1 MSPSLQQEICI
12 VLHDDTIRE
21 DALAWAMRTGDPAFD
36 DWDSFTDW
44 LEADPAHA
52 AAYDAI
58 AAAADDGAEAEAARP
73 VADNDDNDEPKDRRV
88 TRRWFSGALVAGLA
102 ALVAFGMWQAE
113 GGPTTYS
120 TLPGETLVIALDDGG
135 SIELAGG
142 SKLVLGED
150 GDHFARLED
159 GQALFTL
166 HHDASEPFTVAI
178 GEDRL
183 VDIGTV
189 FDVRTGNGELTVAV
203 SQGAVLFNPQ
213 GQNVRVDPGEVLTSA
228 AGSSDYEVSSV
239 APEMIGEWRDGRLTF
254 QQASLSRVATDL
266 SRATGIDFTAAPGN
280 ETQSVSGSVLIA
292 PLKDDP
298 QAIGALLGIS
308 VRKGKTG
315 WVLDAR

>member
-1 MSPSLQQEICI
+1 M
-12 VLHDDTIRE
+12 LHDDTIRE
-21 DALAWAMRTGDPAFD
+21 EALAWAVRTGDPAFD
-36 DWDSFTDW
+36 DWDGFTDW

-52 AAYDAI
+52 ATYDAV
-58 AAAADDGAEAEAARP
+58 AAAVTDGVAAEASRP
-73 VADNDDNDEPKDRRV
+73 LADNDDDAIERRV
-88 TRRWFSGALVAGLA
+88 TRRRFGGAMIAGLA
-102 ALVAFGMWQAE
+102 ALAAFGMWQAE

-120 TLPGETLVIALDDGG
+120 TLPGKTRLIALDDGG

-142 SKLVLGED
+142 SKLILGEE

-189 FDVRTGNGELTVAV
+189 FDVRTGDGDLTVAV

-228 AGSSDYEVSSV
+228 TGSSDYEVSSV
-239 APEMIGEWRDGRLTF
+239 PPEMIGEWRDGRLTF

-266 SRATGIDFTAAPGN
+266 SRATGIDYTAAPGN

>member
-1 MSPSLQQEICI
+1 M
-12 VLHDDTIRE
+12 LHDDTIRE
-21 DALAWAMRTGDPAFD
+21 AALAWAVRTGDPAFE

-52 AAYDAI
+52 AAYDAV
-58 AAAADDGAEAEAARP
+58 AASVAEGAEAEASRP
-73 VADNDDNDEPKDRRV
+73 LADNDDGDDATDRHV
-88 TRRWFSGALVAGLA
+88 TRRWFGSAMVAGLA
-102 ALVAFGMWQAE
+102 ALVALGIWQAE
-113 GGPTTYS
+113 GAPTTY
-120 TLPGETLVIALDDGG
+120 TTAPGETRLIALDGGG

-142 SKLVLGED
+142 SRIVLGEE

-166 HHDASEPFTVAI
+166 EHDAGDPFTVAI

-189 FDVRTGNGELTVAV
+189 FDVRTGEGKLTVAV
-203 SQGAVLFNPQ
+203 SQGAVLFNPA
-213 GQNVRVDPGEVLTSA
+213 GQKVRVDPGEVLTST
-228 AGSSDYEVSSV
+228 AGSADYSLSSV
-239 APEMIGEWRDGRLTF
+239 PAEMIGEWREGRLTF
-254 QQASLSRVATDL
+254 REASLAQVATDL
-266 SRATGIDFTAAPGN
+266 TRATGIDFTAAPGG

-292 PLKDDP
+292 PVKDDP

>member
-1 MSPSLQQEICI
+1 M
-12 VLHDDTIRE
+12 LHDDTIRE
-21 DALAWAMRTGDPAFD
+21 QALAWAVRTGDPAFD
-36 DWDSFTDW
+36 DWDGFTDW

-58 AAAADDGAEAEAARP
+58 AAAVEDGAEAEGARP
-73 VADNDDNDEPKDRRV
+73 LADNDFEDPQERGFS
-88 TRRWFSGALVAGLA
+88 RRWFGGAMVAGLA

-120 TLPGETLVIALDDGG
+120 TAPGETRLIALDDGG

-142 SKLVLGED
+142 SQLVLGEE

-166 HHDASEPFTVAI
+166 HHDSDEPFTVAI

-189 FDVRTGNGELTVAV
+189 FDVRSGDGQLSVAV
-203 SQGAVLFNPQ
+203 SQGAVLFNPA
-213 GQNVRVDPGEVLTSA
+213 GQNVRINPGQVLTSA
-228 AGSSDYEVSSV
+228 AGSTDYSVSSV
-239 APEMIGEWRDGRLTF
+239 PPEMIGEWRDGRLTF

-266 SRATGIDFTAAPGN
+266 SRATGIDYTAAPGN
-280 ETQSVSGSVLIA
+280 ETQSVSGSVMIA

-308 VRKGKTG
+308 VCKGKTG

>member
-1 MSPSLQQEICI
+1 M
-12 VLHDDTIRE
+12 LHDDTIRE
-21 DALAWAMRTGDPAFD
+21 QALAWAVRTGDPAFD
-36 DWDSFTDW
+36 DWGGFTDW

-52 AAYDAI
+52 AAYDAV
-58 AAAADDGAEAEAARP
+58 AAAVADGVEAEAARP
-73 VADNDDNDEPKDRRV
+73 VADNDDDATDRRV
-88 TRRWFSGALVAGLA
+88 TRRWFGGALVAGLA
-102 ALVAFGMWQAE
+102 ALAAFGMWQSE
-113 GGPTTYS
+113 GGPKTYS
-120 TLPGETLVIALDDGG
+120 TAPGETRLIALDDGG

-142 SKLVLGED
+142 SQLVLGEES
-150 GDHFARLED
+150 DHFARLED

-189 FDVRTGNGELTVAV
+189 FDVRTGDGELTVAV

-239 APEMIGEWRDGRLTF
+239 APEMIGEWRDGRLSL

-266 SRATGIDFTAAPGN
+266 SRATGIDYTAAPGN
-280 ETQSVSGSVLIA
+280 ETQSVSGSVMIA

>member
-1 MSPSLQQEICI
+1 M
-12 VLHDDTIRE
+12 LHDDTIRE
-21 DALAWAMRTGDPAFD
+21 EALAWAVRTGDPAFD
-36 DWDSFTDW
+36 DWDGFTDW

-52 AAYDAI
+52 AAYDAV
-58 AAAADDGAEAEAARP
+58 AAAVADGTEAEAARP
-73 VADNDDNDEPKDRRV
+73 LADNDDDEAAGNRFS
-88 TRRWFSGALVAGLA
+88 RRWVGGAIAASLA
-102 ALVAFGMWQAE
+102 AMVAFGVWQAD
-113 GGPTTYS
+113 GSPTTY
-120 TLPGETLVIALDDGG
+120 TTAPGETRLIALDDGG

-142 SKLVLGED
+142 SRLVLGEE

-166 HHDASEPFTVAI
+166 HHGASDPFTVAI

-189 FDVRTGNGELTVAV
+189 FDVRTGNGALSVAV
-203 SQGAVLFNPQ
+203 SQGAVLFNPD
-213 GQNVRVDPGEVLTSA
+213 GQNVRVDPGQVLTSA
-228 AGSSDYEVSSV
+228 AGSADYEVTSV
-239 APEMIGEWRDGRLTF
+239 PPEMVGEWRDGRLTF
-254 QQASLSRVATDL
+254 QQASLAKVATDL
-266 SRATGIDFTAAPGN
+266 TRATGIDFSAAPGN
-280 ETQSVSGSVLIA
+280 ESQSVSGSVLIA

>member
-1 MSPSLQQEICI
+1 M
-12 VLHDDTIRE
+12 LHDETIRE
-21 DALAWAMRTGDPAFD
+21 EALAWAVRTGDPSFE

-52 AAYDAI
+52 TAYDAVI
-58 AAAADDGAEAEAARP
+58 VAVTEGAEAEAARP
-73 VADNDDNDEPKDRRV
+73 LADNDDDDSTAQRV
-88 TRRWFSGALVAGLA
+88 TRRWFGGALVAGLA
-102 ALVAFGMWQAE
+102 ALAAFGIWQAD
-113 GGPTTYS
+113 GSPTTY
-120 TLPGETLVIALDDGG
+120 TTAPGETRLIALDDNG

-142 SKLVLGED
+142 SRLVLGEE

-166 HHDASEPFTVAI
+166 HHASGDPFTVAI

-189 FDVRTGNGELTVAV
+189 FDVRTGNGELSVAV
-203 SQGAVLFNPQ
+203 SQGAVLFNPD

-228 AGSSDYEVSSV
+228 RGSDEYELSSV
-239 APEMIGEWRDGRLTF
+239 PPDMIGEWREGRLTF
-254 QQASLSRVATDL
+254 QQASLARVATDL
-266 SRATGIDFTAAPGN
+266 TRATGIDFTAAPGG

-298 QAIGALLGIS
+298 QAIGALLGIA